1 MAIAENSKVVF
12 QYFQWNVDKKME
24 LRHEGAFYEVSPWS
38 LSWDNGNYYL
48 IAYDS
53 REGIIKH
60 FRVDKMLNKVNR
72 YSGYLIWQHMLKKC
86 LACMAAKK
94 CG

>member
-1 MAIAENSKVVF
+1 MPK
-12 QYFQWNVDKKME
+12 
-24 LRHEGAFYEVSPWS
+24 
-38 LSWDNGNYYL
+38 SWDNGNYYL

-60 FRVDKMLNKVNR
+60 FRVDKMLNIESNDKVR
-72 YSGYLIWQHMLKKC
+72 EGKQAFRLFDMAAYAKKC